1 MQGTSEFTGRNH
13 RTRIMN
19 LSTRILISLGLG
31 LAAGVGF
38 SLVQDPFFPSLPTWI
53 EPIGTLWVNAIRMT
67 VIPLL
72 MGLLVTAIAGQDS
85 ADIAASLGGKTLTLF
100 VLMIIATSSYT
111 LIFAP
116 PLIALLNIDADASRA
131 LLASTD
137 VAVATATDLP
147 PFRDW
152 LVNLIPANPFRAAAD
167 GSILPLMIFTAL
179 FATALL
185 YISESHRTL
194 IVKFFAAIKDAMFV
208 LIGWIMALAPVG
220 IFALVFPL
228 AATLGVAAITALGSF
243 IVIACGLIVGMTLLL
258 YPLATVV
265 GRLPLLHFTR
275 TVAPVQVI
283 EFQTPF
289 PEATVPGTVDETEK
303 RGISSKTAGVG
314 LPVAFSLCKFACPIG
329 RIAGTYF
336 IASLY
341 GIELGF
347 PAMVVIALAIGLFSF
362 YSPGIPSGG
371 LLIMAPVYTS
381 LGLPVAGIG
390 ILIAIDLIVDMFITA
405 ANVTANVTATAIL
418 SRGDRRH
425 SVP

>member
-1 MQGTSEFTGRNH
+1 MH
-13 RTRIMN
+13 

-38 SLVQDPFFPSLPTWI
+38 SLAQGPFFPSLPGWI

-72 MGLLVTAIAGQDS
+72 MGLLVTAIAGQDN
-85 ADIAASLGGKTLTLF
+85 AGIAASLGSKTLGLF
-100 VLMIIATSSYT
+100 VLMIIATSTYT

-116 PLIALLNIDADASRA
+116 PLIGLLNIDADASRA

-137 VAVATATDLP
+137 VAAATTELP
-147 PFRDW
+147 PFRNW

-167 GSILPLMIFTAL
+167 GSVLPLMIFTAL
-179 FATALL
+179 FAVALL
-185 YISESHRTL
+185 YISESQRAL

-208 LIGWIMALAPVG
+208 LISWIMSLAPIG

-258 YPLATVV
+258 YPLATIV
-265 GRLPLLHFTR
+265 GRLPLLQFIR

-283 EFQTPF
+283 GFSTRSSL
-289 PEATVPGTVDETEK
+289 ATLPATIAATEK
-303 RGISSKTAGVG
+303 LGISTKISGIV
-314 LPVAFSLCKFACPIG
+314 LPIAVTLFKFASPVG

-347 PAMVVIALAIGLFSF
+347 PALVVIAMAIGLFSF

-418 SRGDRRH
+418 SRGDRRR